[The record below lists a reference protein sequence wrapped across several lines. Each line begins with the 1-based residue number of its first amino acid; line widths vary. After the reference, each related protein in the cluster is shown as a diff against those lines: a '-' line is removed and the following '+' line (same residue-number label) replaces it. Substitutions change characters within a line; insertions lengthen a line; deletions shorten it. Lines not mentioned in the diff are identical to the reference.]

1 MKPYNKQ
8 KETVVLQAQGVDAD
22 RFVVQFAKKAPHIR
36 MYERK
41 QRGSIVINKKVGQFY
56 KMRKAVQR
64 AWSLSQESKDV

>member
-41 QRGSIVINKKVGQFY
+41 QRGDKIIHAKVNNFY

-64 AWSLSQESKDV
+64 AWSISQESKDV